1 MHELLNGERSTRYL
15 LKSANF
21 DEQYQ
26 LHLYLRAIGMRYL
39 AQVHTDEDLAPPS
52 GDAPTS
58 FLLIAAQ
65 SSDDLWE
72 LVGDKSIVKSDRA
85 SAYFPK
91 SWVLI
96 TLNDRQEVLQ
106 VEDAKPWIVD
116 VVKTYLSLGV
126 TPEFLRQETERA
138 EQWRQSL
145 TLQSQELDRRALELE
160 ARREQL
166 QSLEADLKREKQELE
181 DPEPSEET

>member
-1 MHELLNGERSTRYL
+1 
-15 LKSANF
+15 
-21 DEQYQ
+21 
-26 LHLYLRAIGMRYL
+26 MRYL
-39 AQVHTDEDLAPPS
+39 AQVYTDEHLPPPA
-52 GDAPTS
+52 GEPPAS
-58 FLLIAAQ
+58 FMLIAAQ

-85 SAYFPK
+85 ATYFPN

-96 TLNDRQEVLQ
+96 TLSDRQEVLQ
-106 VEDAKPWIVD
+106 VEDAKPWLLDII
-116 VVKTYLSLGV
+116 KTYLSLGV
-126 TPEFLRQETERA
+126 SPDFLRQETERA

-181 DPEPSEET
+181 EPETSEET

>member
-1 MHELLNGERSTRYL
+1 
-15 LKSANF
+15 
-21 DEQYQ
+21 
-26 LHLYLRAIGMRYL
+26 MRYL
-39 AQVHTDEDLAPPS
+39 AQVHTDEHLAPPA
-52 GDAPTS
+52 GEAPTS

-65 SSDDLWE
+65 ASDDLWE

-85 SAYFPK
+85 RAFFPN
-91 SWVLI
+91 SWVLL
-96 TLNDRQEVLQ
+96 TLSDRQEVMQ
-106 VEDAKPWIVD
+106 VDDAKPWFLDLI
-116 VVKTYLSLGV
+116 KTYLSLGV

-181 DPEPSEET
+181 EPEPSEET